1 MHYAT
6 AHMDSSTCL
15 YYDID
20 SGRSMM
26 LFYCTNIIN
35 ILLQN
40 QNINMLSFSLYSTK
54 VKQTSTKALKY
65 MWIIS
70 KYANNSINSLIE
82 LT

>member
-35 ILLQN
+35 ILLKPKHKLAFFFTIFYKSETN
-40 QNINMLSFSLYSTK
+40 
-54 VKQTSTKALKY
+54 
-65 MWIIS
+65 
-70 KYANNSINSLIE
+70 
-82 LT
+82 